1 MLQRAFDGLPPSK
14 VIISGTKLKID
25 PWLEE
30 LAKVIEGIRGSKPLV
45 IAQSRYIYYEW
56 GWNNGLEKK
65 CIEWL
70 CNGKNDIIID
80 KSYLSGFEWPSV
92 IWTGPYQPSQDLTMR
107 AVSTLVIV
115 RLKVDDFNKLICSY
129 WSSIESNME

>member
-14 VIISGTKLKID
+14 VIISGTKWKID

-30 LAKVIEGIRGSKPLV
+30 LAKVIEAIRGSKPLV
-45 IAQSRYIYYEW
+45 IAKSRDYEL
-56 GWNNGLEKK
+56 GWSNGLEKK

-70 CNGKNDIIID
+70 CNGNNDIIID
-80 KSYLSGFEWPSV
+80 ESYLSGFEWPSV
-92 IWTGPYQPSQDLTMR
+92 IWTGPYEPSQDLTMR

-115 RLKVDDFNKLICSY
+115 NHEYDKVCRKSNNQSY
-129 WSSIESNME
+129 RDLDLD